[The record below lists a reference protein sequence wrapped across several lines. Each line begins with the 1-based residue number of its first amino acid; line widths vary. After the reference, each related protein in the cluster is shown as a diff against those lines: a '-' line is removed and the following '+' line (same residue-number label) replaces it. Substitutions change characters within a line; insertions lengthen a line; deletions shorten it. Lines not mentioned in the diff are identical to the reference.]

1 MYQNKQT
8 STAMKHLRI
17 RPGKLVV
24 GATVLFMLQSIA
36 AFSQTKF
43 HLNLYKPGTEVA
55 KLKIESINT
64 AAPVSITVRNAE
76 GITLFTDKCKGDQY
90 TKLINFAKISTGTY
104 FIDLEQAN
112 GVTRKVLVKDETGLS
127 IQAEDYYFHNSVKLK
142 EEDKRLLV
150 RFNSNIDQPVTIR
163 IMDNNGHIIHEESG
177 ITSDVY
183 ASRFDLS
190 NLIHGNYRVSLI
202 SGVYSNT
209 TSFRL

>member
-1 MYQNKQT
+1 LCHKQQT

-24 GATVLFMLQSIA
+24 GATVLFMLQSLV

-43 HLNLYKPGTEVA
+43 YLNLYKPGTEVA
-55 KLKIESINT
+55 KLKIESIHT
-64 AAPVSITVRNAE
+64 AAPVNITVKNDK
-76 GITLFTDKCKGDQY
+76 GITLYTDKCKSNHY
-90 TKLINFAKISTGTY
+90 AKLINFANLSAGTY

-112 GVTRKVLVKDETGLS
+112 GVTRKVLVKDDSGLS
-127 IQAEDYYFHNSVKLK
+127 VKERDYYFHNSIKLK

-163 IMDNNGHIIHEESG
+163 IMDNSGHIIHEETG

-183 ASRFDLS
+183 ASKFDLS

-202 SGVYSNT
+202 SGIYSNT
-209 TSFRL
+209 TNFRL